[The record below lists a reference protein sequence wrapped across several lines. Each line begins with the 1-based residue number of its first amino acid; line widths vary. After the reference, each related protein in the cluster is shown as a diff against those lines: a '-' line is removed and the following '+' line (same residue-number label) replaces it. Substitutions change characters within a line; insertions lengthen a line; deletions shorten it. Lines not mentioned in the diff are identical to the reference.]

1 MHKSPSDR
9 IGSNYT
15 PTSKHLRIKGIRDL
29 KRNMQLQRYAV
40 SSLESILNIYFDI
53 SFWAKVSFCT
63 MYNLKN
69 DSFRRQKLGLG
80 PSFVTTPKIIAPS
93 YAKPSR
99 LTRTKTPSKYFRST
113 SPTSS
118 SVIVEV
124 SSIKKDEIEK
134 ARKDSVELSME
145 EKRVFGGQE
154 AAAEKLR
161 SRLVHLQKRK
171 DEDVRTSVLSKFSDS
186 KVTDVES
193 FMSRFPYKSCQ
204 RSVISD
210 LRRKRSLSLPRY
222 CVYNS
227 F

>member
-1 MHKSPSDR
+1 M
-9 IGSNYT
+9 
-15 PTSKHLRIKGIRDL
+15 
-29 KRNMQLQRYAV
+29 
-40 SSLESILNIYFDI
+40 
-53 SFWAKVSFCT
+53 
-63 MYNLKN
+63 
-69 DSFRRQKLGLG
+69 GLG
-80 PSFVTTPKIIAPS
+80 PSFVTAPKIIAPS
-93 YAKPSR
+93 YGKPTR

-124 SSIKKDEIEK
+124 SSIKKDETDK

-171 DEDVRTSVLSKFSDS
+171 DEDVRTSVLSKFSDAS

-222 CVYNS
+222 SAYNS
-227 F
+227 FLN